1 MEIVVGLIVLV
12 GFMMVLAI
20 AIGWCGERY
29 NVRSKK

>member
-20 AIGWCGERY
+20 AAGWCGERHEK
-29 NVRSKK
+29 RERE